1 LGLHPG
7 PQAASDHKLL
17 IDKAAP
23 LGLDTAKGAPM
34 TPTLGANLTT
44 PPPVLDKAIALD
56 LLRAHWGI
64 TGVLDP
70 LTSERDLNYRVSTA
84 QGRYVLKLANPA
96 EPASV
101 TQFQTRALLH
111 LQASSL
117 PVPRVVRTQTGATEV
132 ATPHGILRLLTYLEG
147 QPLHL
152 APKSMEQRAAIGQ
165 AAALLS
171 LGLQG
176 FSDPASRQ
184 DLQWDIRHTARL
196 RPLLGDIAPDLRA
209 LCAQTLEAF
218 EQAVLPHLPH
228 CRWQVVH
235 NDMNPHNLLTDPSD
249 PTRIAGILDFGDM
262 VETPLICDMAVA
274 ASYQVDPAAPLQSL
288 ATFARA
294 YHATLPLTSL
304 EQSLFVPLTAA
315 RMLTTLAIASARAAR
330 YPDNA
335 PYILRNVPS
344 ASAGLRALV
353 GLNLSSLWG

>member
-1 LGLHPG
+1 M
-7 PQAASDHKLL
+7 
-17 IDKAAP
+17 I
-23 LGLDTAKGAPM
+23 
-34 TPTLGANLTT
+34 PTLGANLTT
-44 PPPVLDKAIALD
+44 PPPVLPEATALD
-56 LLRAHWGI
+56 LLLTHWGL
-64 TGVLDP
+64 TGTLVP
-70 LTSERDLNYRVSTA
+70 LTSERDLNYRVTAA
-84 QGRYVLKLANPA
+84 QGRFVFKLANLA
-96 EPASV
+96 EPEAV

-111 LQASSL
+111 LEGSDL
-117 PVPRVVRTQTGATEV
+117 PVPRVVRTKAGATEV

-147 QPLHL
+147 QPLYS
-152 APKSMEQRAAIGQ
+152 APKSLAQRAAIGQ
-165 AAALLS
+165 AAARLS

-176 FSDPASRQ
+176 FAHPASRQ
-184 DLQWDIRHTARL
+184 DLQWDIRHAARL
-196 RPLLGDIAPDLRA
+196 RPLLGDITADLRP
-209 LCAQTLEAF
+209 LCAQTLDVF
-218 EQAVLPHLPH
+218 EKTVLPHLPD

-235 NDMNPHNLLTDPSD
+235 NDMNPHNLLTDPAD
-249 PTRIAGILDFGDM
+249 PTRVTGILDFGDM

-274 ASYQVDPAAPLQSL
+274 ASYQVDPDAPLQSL

-294 YHATLPLTSL
+294 YHATLPLTAL

>member
-1 LGLHPG
+1 
-7 PQAASDHKLL
+7 
-17 IDKAAP
+17 
-23 LGLDTAKGAPM
+23 M

-44 PPPVLDKAIALD
+44 PPPVLAEALTRD
-56 LLRAHWGI
+56 LLQTHWGL
-64 TGVLDP
+64 TGVLHP
-70 LTSERDLNYRVSTA
+70 LTSERDLNYRVSAA

-96 EPASV
+96 EPEEV

-111 LQASSL
+111 LEGSAL
-117 PVPRVVRTQTGATEV
+117 PVPRVVRTKTGATEV
-132 ATPHGILRLLTYLEG
+132 ATPYGILRLLTYLEG
-147 QPLHL
+147 HPLHL
-152 APKSMEQRAAIGQ
+152 APKSMTQRAAIGQ
-165 AAALLS
+165 AAARLS
-171 LGLQG
+171 LSLQG
-176 FSDPASRQ
+176 FTHPASRQ

-196 RPLLGDIAPDLRA
+196 RPLLGDITPDLRA
-209 LCAQTLEAF
+209 LCTQTLKTF
-218 EQAVLPHLPH
+218 EDTVLPHLPQ

-235 NDMNPHNLLTDPSD
+235 NDMNPHNLLTDPAD

-274 ASYQVDPAAPLQSL
+274 ASYQVDPDAPLQSL

-294 YHATLPLTSL
+294 YHAVLPLTDL